1 MSTTLESRVALLEAQ
16 LAELTKPTKAKKEKK
31 EKSEE
36 PKKKRGTS
44 GYLVFAKET
53 RPEAKKLLMDGG
65 NETPKPTEVL
75 TQVAKQ
81 WRELG
86 DEEKGEWNEK
96 AKAINSGSESEADAD
111 AEAVEEATEE
121 PELAPVVVKK
131 EKKEKKAKK
140 EKKTKSES
148 GSDAE

>member
-1 MSTTLESRVALLEAQ
+1 MSTTLEARVALLEAQ
-16 LAELTKPTKAKKEKK
+16 MAEIMETVKPTKATKAKKEKK
-31 EKSEE
+31 VKSEE

-53 RPEAKKLLMDGG
+53 RPEAKQLLIDGG

-96 AKAINSGSESEADAD
+96 AKAINSGSDSE
-111 AEAVEEATEE
+111 E
-121 PELAPVVVKK
+121 
-131 EKKEKKAKK
+131 
-140 EKKTKSES
+140 
-148 GSDAE
+148 

>member
-1 MSTTLESRVALLEAQ
+1 MSTTLESRVAFLEAQ

-36 PKKKRGTS
+36 PKKKRGVS

-53 RPEAKKLLMDGG
+53 RPEAKQSLIDGG
-65 NETPKPTEVL
+65 NEAPKPTEVL

-86 DEEKGEWNEK
+86 DDAKGEWNEK
-96 AKAINSGSESEADAD
+96 AKAINSGSESESEQE
-111 AEAVEEATEE
+111 AE
-121 PELAPVVVKK
+121 PVV
-131 EKKEKKAKK
+131 EKKDKKAKK
-140 EKKTKSES
+140 EKKAKSES

>member
-1 MSTTLESRVALLEAQ
+1 M
-16 LAELTKPTKAKKEKK
+16 ELVKPTKAKKEKK
-31 EKSEE
+31 VKSDE

-53 RPEAKKLLMDGG
+53 RPEAKQLLIDGG

-86 DEEKGEWNEK
+86 DEAKGEWNEK
-96 AKAINSGSESEADAD
+96 AKAINSESESEPEP
-111 AEAVEEATEE
+111 EAVAVVEEKPKKEKK
-121 PELAPVVVKK
+121 VKK
-131 EKKEKKAKK
+131 EKKA
-140 EKKTKSES
+140 KSES

>member
-53 RPEAKKLLMDGG
+53 RPEAKQLLMDGG

-96 AKAINSGSESEADAD
+96 AKAINSGSESEAE
-111 AEAVEEATEE
+111 AELE
-121 PELAPVVVKK
+121 PVVVKK

>member
-86 DEEKGEWNEK
+86 DDAKGEWNEK
-96 AKAINSGSESEADAD
+96 AKAINSGSESESEQ
-111 AEAVEEATEE
+111 EA
-121 PELAPVVVKK
+121 APVV
-131 EKKEKKAKK
+131 EKKDKKAKK
-140 EKKTKSES
+140 EKKAKSES

>member
-1 MSTTLESRVALLEAQ
+1 MSTTLEQVAARVALLEAQ
-16 LAELTKPTKAKKEKK
+16 MAEMMTKQEVDKPKKEKK

-36 PKKKRGTS
+36 PKKKRGVS

-53 RPEAKKLLMDGG
+53 RASSKQALIDGG

-86 DEEKGEWNEK
+86 DEAKGEWNEK
-96 AKAINSGSESEADAD
+96 AKATSFHGQNFLYHFARVQHSISVAKWKKNSVS
-111 AEAVEEATEE
+111 
-121 PELAPVVVKK
+121 
-131 EKKEKKAKK
+131 
-140 EKKTKSES
+140 KS
-148 GSDAE
+148 AIVTPFQL

>member
-16 LAELTKPTKAKKEKK
+16 LAELTKPTQAKKEKK

-53 RPEAKKLLMDGG
+53 RPEAKQLLMDGG

-96 AKAINSGSESEADAD
+96 AKAINSGSDSE
-111 AEAVEEATEE
+111 E
-121 PELAPVVVKK
+121 
-131 EKKEKKAKK
+131 
-140 EKKTKSES
+140 
-148 GSDAE
+148 